1 MFNSL
6 TIVIKIIGDTIKH
19 IVIKDIVVSWSN
31 MFTLKVMKFKIKLI
45 CGTDNSVFSS
55 LQYKISH

>member
-45 CGTDNSVFSS
+45 VEQITQCFLRCNI
-55 LQYKISH
+55 K